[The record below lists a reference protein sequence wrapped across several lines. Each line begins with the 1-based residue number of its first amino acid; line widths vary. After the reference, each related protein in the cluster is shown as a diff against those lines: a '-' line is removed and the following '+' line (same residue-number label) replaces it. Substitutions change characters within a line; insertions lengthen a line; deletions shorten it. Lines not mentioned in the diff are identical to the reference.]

1 MIGLLDQVA
10 DDGRADEAGSAGDDD
25 LLHLWPSLRSVRCI
39 LTVSHGFQQCKIFS
53 GLHLNATIFHRGMIE
68 YFNEN
73 LYF

>member
-1 MIGLLDQVA
+1 MTAEPMKPAPPVTMID
-10 DDGRADEAGSAGDDD
+10 
-25 LLHLWPSLRSVRCI
+25 LHLQPSFILVLCI
-39 LTVSHGFQQCKIFS
+39 LTASHGFQQCKIFS